1 VPFGK
6 REFNA
11 ARDRMRR
18 AGDAVGILCAET
30 TFRELPVGAIFVPNS
45 TVSEVLR
52 AWGTASM
59 VPLLLKGRGERGK
72 IEQETRVVVVRV
84 IQRADKRAAGGRA
97 R

>member
-1 VPFGK
+1 
-6 REFNA
+6 
-11 ARDRMRR
+11 
-18 AGDAVGILCAET
+18 
-30 TFRELPVGAIFVPNS
+30 
-45 TVSEVLR
+45 
-52 AWGTASM
+52 M